1 MIAAIDG
8 ATRELKWALVGKTV
22 RQHSPRLL
30 ADGSIVA
37 LDNKGGRR
45 EPGGSRIVRVEYGGD
60 AVEEVFP
67 RPDDGDSINFYT
79 ENAGHIDPHPDGTR
93 ALVSLTR
100 QGRVLEI
107 DLQQGRVLWELL
119 NTHDPGPYAERI
131 GAEQGQVVRFEA
143 AGAYYVGQPA
153 FLRN

>member
-1 MIAAIDG
+1 MGRASSG
-8 ATRELKWALVGKTV
+8 SSTGEMTWR
-22 RQHSPRLL
+22 RL
-30 ADGSIVA
+30 
-37 LDNKGGRR
+37 
-45 EPGGSRIVRVEYGGD
+45 
-60 AVEEVFP
+60 FP
-67 RPDDGDSINFYT
+67 RPDGDDSINFYT

-119 NTHDPGPYAERI
+119 NTHDPGPYADRV
-131 GAEQGQVVRFEA
+131 GADRGQVVRFEA
-143 AGAYYVGQPA
+143 TGAYYVGQPA